1 MNTEATQTIDSVT
14 SAATGGSMWMTVG
27 YCIIVLG
34 IIYFMMVRPNQRRMA
49 QYQKMLDAL
58 KVGDRVIAG
67 GIYGTIKSISD
78 KTIEVE
84 IAKDVVITVAK
95 NAVASVE

>member
-1 MNTEATQTIDSVT
+1 MSIEATPTIDSVT
-14 SAATGGSMWMTVG
+14 VATAGGNMWMTVG

-58 KVGDRVIAG
+58 KIGDRVIAG

-84 IAKDVVITVAK
+84 IAKGVVITVAK
-95 NAVASVE
+95 NAVAAVE